1 MKWMHSERQLTFD
14 VEARLC
20 AAKVTAARGGR
31 QRTASLTGCAVS
43 NRLVLTCAHS
53 VGDGVPPLSAASIV
67 RKDALGSVA
76 ASGSASTVFVNTA
89 LDVRLLSSEIEWNL
103 RPARWGMANGPADL
117 TAQLW
122 GYPWASI
129 RGEQTATYAAEVT
142 IKGAPSAASHRQLT
156 TTLDPRS
163 ATADGSGPDPG
174 VVGDLGW
181 TGRGVGM
188 PGGHARCGRWQLP
201 SAADDHGPG
210 HVGGCR

>member
-1 MKWMHSERQLTFD
+1 MSVNWTFD

-103 RPARWGMANGPADL
+103 RPARWGLANGPADL

-174 VVGDLGW
+174 WLGISGGPVVVSG
-181 TGRGVGM
+181 
-188 PGGHARCGRWQLP
+188 
-201 SAADDHGPG
+201 
-210 HVGGCR
+210 